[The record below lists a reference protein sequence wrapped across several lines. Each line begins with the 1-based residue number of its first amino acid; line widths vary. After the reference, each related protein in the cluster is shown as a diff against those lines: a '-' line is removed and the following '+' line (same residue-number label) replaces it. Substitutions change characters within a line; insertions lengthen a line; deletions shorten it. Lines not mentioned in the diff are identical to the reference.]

1 MTAKTA
7 WVQRFVPRPA
17 CDLRLF
23 CFHHAGVGAAV
34 YRPWAL
40 QLAPEVEVCAVEL
53 PGRGSRLSEPALASV
68 DAIVAQLVDHLL
80 PELDRPFVFF
90 GHSMGAVL
98 AYETSLALAEAGH
111 PVPEHLFVS
120 GRRPPHVPDPMSPLG
135 ELPDA
140 AFVSEIGRRYGG
152 IHPELLQHPDVMA
165 LLLPALRAD
174 IRALDRHCPAHPRA
188 SLPCPIT
195 AMGGD
200 ADAVTPAEHL
210 EAWRTLTAASFASR
224 LYPGGHFYLEPR
236 RTEVLADLRAAVR
249 LADLS
254 KEQSG

>member
-1 MTAKTA
+1 MTAKSA
-7 WVQRFVPRPA
+7 WVQRFVPRPS

-40 QLAPEVEVCAVEL
+40 QMRPEVELCAVEL
-53 PGRGSRLSEPALASV
+53 PGRGNRLREAALEGV
-68 DAIVAQLVDHLL
+68 GEIVAQVLANLL
-80 PELDRPFVFF
+80 PELDRPFIFF

-98 AYETSLALAEAGH
+98 AYEAALALAEAGH

-120 GRRPPHVPDPMSPLG
+120 GRRPPHMPDPMSPLG

-140 AFVSEIGRRYGG
+140 EFVTEIGRRYGG
-152 IHPELLQHPDVMA
+152 IRPELLQHPDVMA
-165 LLLPALRAD
+165 LLMPALRAD
-174 IRALDRHCPAHPRA
+174 IRALDRHCPAHPRTA
-188 SLPCPIT
+188 LPCPIT

-210 EAWRTLTAASFASR
+210 EAWRPLTTARFASR
-224 LYPGGHFYLEPR
+224 LYPGDHFYLEPR
-236 RTEVLADLRAAVR
+236 RTDVLADLMAAVR
-249 LADLS
+249 LEYLS
-254 KEQSG
+254 KEQAG

>member
-7 WVQRFVPRPA
+7 WVQRFAPRPS

-40 QLAPEVEVCAVEL
+40 QMHTDVEVCAIEL
-53 PGRGSRLSEPALASV
+53 PGRGNRLREPALESIG
-68 DAIVAQLVDHLL
+68 AIVAQLLEHLR

-98 AYETSLALAEAGH
+98 AYEVALALAETGQ

-135 ELPDA
+135 ELPDS
-140 AFVSEIGRRYGG
+140 AFVAEINRRYGG
-152 IHPELLQHPDVMA
+152 IRPELLQHPDVME

-174 IRALDRHCPAHPRA
+174 IRALDRHQPPRPRVA
-188 SLPCPIT
+188 LPCPIT
-195 AMGGD
+195 AMGGE
-200 ADAVTPAEHL
+200 ADAVTPMEHL
-210 EAWRTLTAASFASR
+210 DAWRPLTTAAFAVKR
-224 LYPGGHFYLEPR
+224 YPGDHFYLDPR
-236 RTEVLADLRAAVR
+236 RPEVLADLAAAVR
-249 LADLS
+249 VTDLS
-254 KEQSG
+254 RE

>member
-1 MTAKTA
+1 MTAKSA
-7 WVQRFVPRPA
+7 WVQRFVPRPS

-23 CFHHAGVGAAV
+23 CFHHAGVGAGV

-40 QLAPEVEVCAVEL
+40 QMQAEVEVCAIEL
-53 PGRGSRLSEPALASV
+53 PGRGNRLREPALDSV
-68 DAIVAQLVDHLL
+68 GEIVAQLLEHLP

-98 AYETSLALAEAGH
+98 AYETALALAAAGH

-135 ELPDA
+135 ELPDW
-140 AFVSEIGRRYGG
+140 AFIAEINRRYGG
-152 IHPELLQHPDVMA
+152 IRPEILQHPDVLE

-174 IRALDRHCPAHPRA
+174 IRALDRHQPVDRRA
-188 SLPCPIT
+188 ALPCPIT

-210 EAWRTLTAASFASR
+210 EAWRPLTASAFASKR
-224 LYPGGHFYLEPR
+224 YPGDHFYLDPR
-236 RTEVLADLRAAVR
+236 RAAVLADLAAVVR
-249 LADLS
+249 MADLS
-254 KEQSG
+254 REQPG

>member
-40 QLAPEVEVCAVEL
+40 QFAPEVEVCAVEL

-98 AYETSLALAEAGH
+98 AYETSLALAAAGH
-111 PVPEHLFVS
+111 PLPEHLFVS

-135 ELPDA
+135 ELPA
-140 AFVSEIGRRYGG
+140 PAFVAEINRRYGG
-152 IHPELLQHPDVMA
+152 IRPELLAHPDVME

-174 IRALDRHCPAHPRA
+174 IRALDRHQPVRPRTA
-188 SLPCPIT
+188 LTCPIT

-200 ADAVTPAEHL
+200 ADAVTPPEHL
-210 EAWRTLTAASFASR
+210 DAWSSLTAASFASKR
-224 LYPGGHFYLEPR
+224 YAGDHFYLEPR
-236 RTEVLADLRAAVR
+236 RAEVLADLAAALRV
-249 LADLS
+249 ANLS
-254 KEQSG
+254 RG

>member
-40 QLAPEVEVCAVEL
+40 QMPADIEVCAIEL
-53 PGRGSRLSEPALASV
+53 PGRGNRLREAPLDSV
-68 DAIVAQLVDHLL
+68 EAMVAQLLEHLQT
-80 PELDRPFVFF
+80 ELDRPFVFF

-98 AYETSLALAEAGH
+98 AYETALALAERGQAM
-111 PVPEHLFVS
+111 PEHLFVS
-120 GRRPPHVPDPMSPLG
+120 GRRPPHVPDPMSPIG
-135 ELPDA
+135 ELPDP
-140 AFVSEIGRRYGG
+140 AFVAEINRRYGG
-152 IHPELLQHPDVMA
+152 IRPELLQHPDVME

-174 IRALDRHCPAHPRA
+174 IRALDRHRPAQPRKA
-188 SLPCPIT
+188 LCCPIT

-200 ADAVTPAEHL
+200 ADAVTPADHL
-210 EAWRTLTAASFASR
+210 EAWRPLTSAAFAAR
-224 LYPGGHFYLEPR
+224 RYPGDHFYLDPR
-236 RTEVLADLRAAVR
+236 RAAVLADLAAAVR
-249 LADLS
+249 VADLS
-254 KEQSG
+254 RE